1 MVLGLRCSVGRRQKS
16 DRDQYSQWG
25 VNGTKLAIFSM
36 LPWYTVQGRRKAFEK
51 NLGGRVELTNNLWKS
66 FCSDD
71 NSVKIRWG
79 QLTACPHMFRH
90 PYRSSYPRWKMK
102 NLPWVDNCHDLPH
115 AGEIRLS
122 FLTISHNDPFGLFFN
137 KNIQCLKTDMTTPT
151 IAFFGS
157 MTFIEIYIIHFD
169 FSLRFLWKNCHNFN
183 TILSFEHLNKVIDT
197 TKYSKHWP
205 YTVAHTIECVCR
217 KC

>member
-36 LPWYTVQGRRKAFEK
+36 LAVVYIFTV
-51 NLGGRVELTNNLWKS
+51 
-66 FCSDD
+66 
-71 NSVKIRWG
+71 
-79 QLTACPHMFRH
+79 
-90 PYRSSYPRWKMK
+90 SSTYPRWKMK

-137 KNIQCLKTDMTTPT
+137 KNIQCLKTDMTTT
-151 IAFFGS
+151 TKDFFGS
-157 MTFIEIYIIHFD
+157 VIFIEIFIILF
-169 FSLRFLWKNCHNFN
+169 CCY
-183 TILSFEHLNKVIDT
+183 LSFFVEEL
-197 TKYSKHWP
+197 S
-205 YTVAHTIECVCR
+205 
-217 KC
+217 